1 MNPTSKCGARRILM
15 VVACEF
21 LEGDGIVLHH
31 ILDTLNCLWRRV
43 VKHDEVESDIN
54 DFHIVA
60 GVVALEGDDIDAK
73 FLRQGRQLIFDMR

>member
-1 MNPTSKCGARRILM
+1 MSPTSKCGARRILM
-15 VVACEF
+15 VIVREL

-31 ILDTLNCLWRRV
+31 ILDTFDCLWRRV
-43 VKHDEVESDIN
+43 VKHDELESDIN

-73 FLRQGRQLIFDMR
+73 FLLQGRQLIFDMR